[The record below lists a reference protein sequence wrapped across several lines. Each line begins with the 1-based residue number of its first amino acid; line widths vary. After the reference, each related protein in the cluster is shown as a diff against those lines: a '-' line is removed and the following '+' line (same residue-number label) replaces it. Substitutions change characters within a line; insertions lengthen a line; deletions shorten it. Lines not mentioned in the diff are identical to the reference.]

1 MGIIS
6 SNKNYLLVKLT
17 DDNKIS
23 VLKYSKI
30 FQIITLIFIII
41 EFLLILYSYFIYS
54 ILKNEESYGDGGVLN
69 STKYNNEFYTFIF
82 FSLIILITV
91 IFSINLI
98 FSFILKR
105 K

>member
-17 DDNKIS
+17 EENKTS

-30 FQIITLIFIII
+30 FQIISLILIVI
-41 EFLLILYSYFIYS
+41 ELLFILYSYFIYS

-69 STKYNNEFYTFIF
+69 STKYDNDFYTFIF
-82 FSLIILITV
+82 SSLLIVIIV
-91 IFSINLI
+91 IISINLI
-98 FSFILKR
+98 FS
-105 K
+105 